1 VQKGNEHNAR
11 YTCQAGRILPGK
23 WTSCPGIAA
32 KVAILDETVLQAISR
47 LAEEPLMQQL
57 LHEEA
62 HRALSEEEAKLKDL
76 QSQLQSRL
84 CKLDRQ
90 FLHWAEM
97 AASQQITPE
106 QFKRFNAKMVEDQK
120 QATDKLAEVEGQ
132 LAGRHKREAQAA
144 QVQTLV
150 GQFSS
155 VWRHLVLE
163 EKREVLRQL
172 LERLSLD
179 KAPDGKTP
187 LLTIKVHLLPAQT
200 VPVVQ
205 ASVYPRRKAATRG
218 VAALTPRQLAFLYH
232 LQQGKT
238 EREAAC
244 GDGGDHTHG
253 APVHPGNSA
262 RRWTSTT

>member
-32 KVAILDETVLQAISR
+32 KVAILDETVLQADQ
-47 LAEEPLMQQL
+47 PLGRGA
-57 LHEEA
+57 A
-62 HRALSEEEAKLKDL
+62 HAAVAARGGAPGAQREEAKLKDL

-84 CKLDRQ
+84 CKLDGQ

-120 QATDKLAEVEGQ
+120 QATDKLAEVQGQ

-218 VAALTPRQLAFLYH
+218 VAA
-232 LQQGKT
+232 
-238 EREAAC
+238 
-244 GDGGDHTHG
+244 
-253 APVHPGNSA
+253 
-262 RRWTSTT
+262 